1 MEMRGRQKLSLLVL
15 LLLCGQ
21 MLRAQITGRV
31 IDDATE
37 EPVPMA
43 TLLYKNL
50 GVGTKADVE
59 GRFTLQRHNKE
70 RLVISCV
77 GYETQEK
84 TIRQGTPS
92 QLTIRLK
99 PEQLSLKEVTVTS
112 RRSSRYRRKGNPAVE
127 LMRKVIAAKKQ
138 TDLRQKDY
146 YRYANYQKL
155 MVGLN
160 DLKPKDFQS
169 GLLAGKPWIIDHLEL
184 CPYNNKLIMPLSL
197 EETVTERSYR
207 RDPHESSDN
216 QLAYRITGLTNLFQT
231 GDLVNLV
238 SQEYFNDVD
247 IYQDNIRLLRH
258 PFTSPIGRDAIL
270 FYHFYITDTTYVDN
284 EKCYVLDFTPSTQQ
298 DFGFRGQL
306 FVMADSSYLVKRC
319 TLSLPNVT
327 GVNWVEGLYCQ
338 QEFSRLEGG
347 DWVLTR
353 DDMVAEMA
361 VTDFTAKL
369 IVVRN
374 TARSHFEFEE
384 VTNPTTELDKLNSL
398 QGREADT
405 STAAFEEFRP
415 APLTSSESSLGLL
428 VERIEGTRGFKYLLA
443 AMKALFEN
451 YIETGSKGQPSKVDI
466 GPVLSSISSNFH
478 DGLRLRLGGQTTAA
492 LHPHLFLKGYYA
504 HAMKSHENYYDGTLT
519 YAFSHP
525 KYLPHEFPAR
535 TISFQSRRD
544 VALPSDK
551 YLDTDKDNVFSALKI
566 SEIDKMLLYNSQT
579 LTAEYEQKSGLR
591 LAAQLK
597 TEKVNPIG
605 NMTFSSL
612 HQPRSPHQPSPKGE
626 ASPYQPLPE
635 GEASTAAAPLP
646 SGEGL
651 GVGHLRYT
659 EATFSL
665 RFSPGETIFETKER
679 RRTLHY
685 NAPVIRLQ
693 HTIGLKGFLGGQY
706 NYNYT
711 ELEAWKRF
719 WMPMSFGAMK
729 LRLRMGA
736 QWNSVPF
743 PLLIM
748 PETNMAYFLKSN
760 SFDLINNMEF
770 LNDRFVSF
778 QMGWDLNGKLFNLVP
793 LLKRL
798 KWREYVGVQC
808 LWGKLTDKNNPF
820 LAENSA
826 SGVLMYFP
834 EGSYAMDGKRP
845 YWEVAFGVHN
855 ILKLIT
861 VEYIRRLNY
870 LDLPT
875 AQKHVVKMA
884 VEFKF

>member
-1 MEMRGRQKLSLLVL
+1 MRGRQKLSLLVL

-21 MLRAQITGRV
+21 MLQAQITGRV

-43 TLLYKNL
+43 TLIYKNL
-50 GVGTKADVE
+50 GVGTKADAQ
-59 GRFTLQRHNKE
+59 GRFTLARHNHE

-84 TIRQGTPS
+84 AIRQGTPS
-92 QLTIRLK
+92 QLTIRMK
-99 PEQLSLKEVTVTS
+99 PNQLSLGEVTVTS
-112 RRSSRYRRKGNPAVE
+112 RRSSRYRRKNNPAVE

-169 GLLAGKPWIIDHLEL
+169 GLLANKPWIIDHLEL

-197 EETVTERSYR
+197 EETVTERSFR
-207 RDPHESSDN
+207 RDPHESSNN
-216 QLAYRITGLTNLFQT
+216 QLAHRITGLTNLFQT

-284 EKCYVLDFTPSTQQ
+284 DKCYVLDFTPSTQQ

-347 DWVLTR
+347 EWVLTR

-374 TARSHFEFEE
+374 TARSHFEFED
-384 VTNPTTELDKLNSL
+384 VTDPTPSL
-398 QGREADT
+398 ESREADT
-405 STAAFEEFRP
+405 SSAAFEEFRP

-451 YIETGSKGQPSKVDI
+451 YIETGSKDQPSKVDI
-466 GPVLSSISSNFH
+466 GPVLSSISSNFN
-478 DGLRLRLGGQTTAA
+478 DGLRLRIGGQTTAA

-605 NMTFSSL
+605 NMTFTPLTPLSTPLSSL
-612 HQPRSPHQPSPKGE
+612 
-626 ASPYQPLPE
+626 
-635 GEASTAAAPLP
+635 
-646 SGEGL
+646 
-651 GVGHLRYT
+651 RYS

-665 RFSPGETIFETKER
+665 RFSPGETILETKER

-685 NAPVIRLQ
+685 NAPVVRLQ
-693 HTIGLKGFLGGQY
+693 HTVGLKGFLGGQY

-736 QWNSVPF
+736 QWNRVPF

-770 LNDRFVSF
+770 LNDRFVSL

-798 KWREYVGVQC
+798 KWREYIGVQC
-808 LWGKLTDKNNPF
+808 LWGKLTDKNNPL

-834 EGSYAMDGKRP
+834 EGSYAMDGKQP
-845 YWEVAFGVHN
+845 YWEVAFGIHN

-875 AQKHVVKMA
+875 AQKQVVKMA
-884 VEFKF
+884 MEFKF

>member
-1 MEMRGRQKLSLLVL
+1 MRGRQKLSLLVL

-21 MLRAQITGRV
+21 MLQAQITGRV

-43 TLLYKNL
+43 SLVYKNL
-50 GVGTKADVE
+50 GVGTKADAQ
-59 GRFTLQRHNKE
+59 GRFTLARHNHE

-84 TIRQGTPS
+84 AIRQGTPS
-92 QLTIRLK
+92 QLTIRMK
-99 PEQLSLKEVTVTS
+99 PNQLSLGEVTVTS
-112 RRSSRYRRKGNPAVE
+112 RRSSRYRRKNNPAVE

-169 GLLAGKPWIIDHLEL
+169 GLLANKPWIIDHLEL

-197 EETVTERSYR
+197 EETVTERSFR
-207 RDPHESSDN
+207 RDPHESSNN
-216 QLAYRITGLTNLFQT
+216 QLAHRITGLTNLFQT

-284 EKCYVLDFTPSTQQ
+284 DKCYVLDFTPSTQQ

-347 DWVLTR
+347 EWVLTR

-374 TARSHFEFEE
+374 TARSHFEFED
-384 VTNPTTELDKLNSL
+384 VSDPTPSL
-398 QGREADT
+398 ESREANT
-405 STAAFEEFRP
+405 SSTAFEEFRP
-415 APLTSSESSLGLL
+415 APLTASESSLGLL
-428 VERIEGTRGFKYLLA
+428 VERIEGTRGFKYLLT

-451 YIETGSKGQPSKVDI
+451 FIETGPKGQPSKVDI
-466 GPVLSSISSNFH
+466 GPVLSSISTNFH
-478 DGLRLRLGGQTTAA
+478 DGLRLRIGGQTTAA

-535 TISFQSRRD
+535 TISIQSRRD

-551 YLDTDKDNVFSALKI
+551 YLDSDKDNVFSALKI
-566 SEIDKMLLYNSQT
+566 SEIDKMLLYNSQS
-579 LTAEYEQKSGLR
+579 LSAEYEQKSGLR

-597 TEKVNPIG
+597 TEKVIPIG
-605 NMTFSSL
+605 NMTFTPLSL
-612 HQPRSPHQPSPKGE
+612 HPSEDGT
-626 ASPYQPLPE
+626 
-635 GEASTAAAPLP
+635 ASTV
-646 SGEGL
+646 SGEL
-651 GVGHLRYT
+651 PGVDHLRYT
-659 EATFSL
+659 EATVSL
-665 RFSPGETIFETKER
+665 RFSPGETILQTKER

-693 HTIGLKGFLGGQY
+693 HTVGMKGLLGGQY

-719 WMPMSFGAMK
+719 WLPMSFGAMK
-729 LRLRMGA
+729 LRVRMGA

-770 LNDRFVSF
+770 LNDRFVSL
-778 QMGWDLNGKLFNLVP
+778 QMGWDLNGKLFNLMP

-798 KWREYVGVQC
+798 KWREYIGVQC
-808 LWGKLTDKNNPF
+808 LWGRLSDKNNPL
-820 LAENSA
+820 LAANSG

-845 YWEVAFGVHN
+845 YWEVAFGIHN

-875 AQKHVVKMA
+875 AQKQVVKMA

>member
-1 MEMRGRQKLSLLVL
+1 MSDRKRLSLLVL
-15 LLLCGQ
+15 LLLFAQ
-21 MLRAQITGRV
+21 LLQAQITGRV

-37 EPVPMA
+37 KPVPMA

-50 GVGTKADVE
+50 GVGTKADSL
-59 GRFTLQRHNKE
+59 GRFTLARHNHE
-70 RLVISCV
+70 RLIISSV

-84 TIRQGTPS
+84 AIRQGTPS

-99 PEQLSLKEVTVTS
+99 SEEQSLREVTVTS
-112 RRSSRYRRKGNPAVE
+112 RRSSRYRRKNNPAVE

-169 GLLAGKPWIIDHLEL
+169 GLLANKPWIVEHLDL
-184 CPYNNKLIMPLSL
+184 CPYNNKLILPLSL

-207 RDPHESSDN
+207 REPHTSGN
-216 QLAYRITGLTNLFQT
+216 NKLAHRITGITNLFET

-238 SQEYFNDVD
+238 TQEYFSDVD
-247 IYQDNIRLLRH
+247 IYQDNIKLLRH

-270 FYHFYITDTTYVDN
+270 FYHYYITDTTYVDDD
-284 EKCYVLDFTPSTQQ
+284 KCYVLDFTPSTQQ

-319 TLSLPNVT
+319 TMSLPNVT
-327 GVNWVEGLYCQ
+327 GVNWVEGLYCL

-347 DWVLTR
+347 EWVLTR

-361 VTDFTAKL
+361 VTDFTPKL
-369 IVVRN
+369 VVVRN
-374 TARSHFEFEE
+374 TARSHFKF
-384 VTNPTTELDKLNSL
+384 TEDTPPHSPPL
-398 QGREADT
+398 QGEGLGDG
-405 STAAFEEFRP
+405 SFSWNEYRP
-415 APLTSSESSLGLL
+415 EPLSSSESSLGKL
-428 VERIEGTRGFKYLLA
+428 VERIEGLKGFKYVLTA
-443 AMKALFEN
+443 IKVLFEN
-451 YIETGSKGQPSKVDI
+451 YIETGPKGQPSKVDI
-466 GPVLSSISSNFH
+466 GPVLSTISTNFH
-478 DGLRLRLGGQTTAA
+478 DGLRLRLGGQTTAN

-504 HAMKSHENYYDGTLT
+504 HAMKSRENYYDATLT
-519 YAFSHP
+519 YAFHHP
-525 KYLPHEFPAR
+525 KYLPNEFPAR

-551 YLDTDKDNVFSALKI
+551 YLNSDKDNIFSAFKI
-566 SEIDKMLLYNSQT
+566 SKIDKMLLYNSQT
-579 LTAEYEQKSGLR
+579 LKGEYEQKIGLK

-597 TEKVNPIG
+597 TEKVIPIG
-605 NMTFSSL
+605 NMTFTPLSSL
-612 HQPRSPHQPSPKGE
+612 SLTAQGDLQSPS
-626 ASPYQPLPE
+626 S
-635 GEASTAAAPLP
+635 SPLP
-646 SGEGL
+646 S
-651 GVGHLRYT
+651 LRYT

-665 RFSPGETIFETKER
+665 RFSPGETIFQTKER

-693 HTIGLKGFLGGQY
+693 HTVGIKGMLGGQY

-719 WMPMSFGAMK
+719 WLPMSFGAMK
-729 LRLRMGA
+729 MRLRMGA
-736 QWNSVPF
+736 QWNQVPF

-778 QMGWDLNGKLFNLVP
+778 QLGWDMNGKLFNLVP

-808 LWGKLTDKNNPF
+808 LWGKLTDKNNPL

-834 EGSYAMDGKRP
+834 EGSFAMDGKRP
-845 YWEVAFGVHN
+845 YWEVAFGIHN
-855 ILKLIT
+855 ILRLIT
-861 VEYIRRLNY
+861 IEYIRRLNY

-875 AQKHVVKMA
+875 SQKQVIKMA

>member
-1 MEMRGRQKLSLLVL
+1 MSDRKRLSLLVL
-15 LLLCGQ
+15 LLLCAQ
-21 MLRAQITGRV
+21 LLQAQITGRV

-37 EPVPMA
+37 KPVPMA
-43 TLLYKNL
+43 TLLYKNI
-50 GVGTKADVE
+50 GVGTKADSL
-59 GRFTLQRHNKE
+59 GRFTLVRHNHE
-70 RLVISCV
+70 RLIISSV

-99 PEQLSLKEVTVTS
+99 PEEQSLREVTVTS
-112 RRSSRYRRKGNPAVE
+112 RRSSRYRRKNNPAVE
-127 LMRKVIAAKKQ
+127 LMRKVITAKKQ

-169 GLLAGKPWIIDHLEL
+169 GLLANKPWIIEHLDL
-184 CPYNNKLIMPLSL
+184 CPYNNKLILPLSL

-207 RDPHESSDN
+207 REPHASDNN
-216 QLAYRITGLTNLFQT
+216 QLAHHITGITNLFET

-238 SQEYFNDVD
+238 TQEYFSDVD
-247 IYQDNIRLLRH
+247 IYQDNIKLLRH

-270 FYHFYITDTTYVDN
+270 FYHYYITDTTYVD
-284 EKCYVLDFTPSTQQ
+284 EDKCYVLDFTPSTQQ

-319 TLSLPNVT
+319 TMSLPNVT
-327 GVNWVEGLYCQ
+327 GVNWVEGLYCL

-347 DWVLTR
+347 EWVLTR

-361 VTDFTAKL
+361 VTDFTPKL

-374 TARSHFEFEE
+374 TARSHFEFTEE
-384 VTNPTTELDKLNSL
+384 DPPLRSPRMGRGTEGILA
-398 QGREADT
+398 EY
-405 STAAFEEFRP
+405 RP
-415 APLTSSESSLGLL
+415 EPLSQSESSLGKL
-428 VERIEGTRGFKYLLA
+428 VERIEGLKGFKYVLTA
-443 AMKALFEN
+443 IKALFEN
-451 YIETGSKGQPSKVDI
+451 YIETGPKGQPSKVDI
-466 GPVLSSISSNFH
+466 GPILSTISTNFH
-478 DGLRLRLGGQTTAA
+478 DGLRLRLGGQTTAN

-504 HAMKSHENYYDGTLT
+504 HAMKSRENYYDATLT
-519 YAFSHP
+519 YAFHHP
-525 KYLPHEFPAR
+525 KYLPNEFPAR

-551 YLDTDKDNVFSALKI
+551 YLNSDKDNIFSAFKI
-566 SEIDKMLLYNSQT
+566 SKIDKMLLYNSQT
-579 LTAEYEQKSGLR
+579 LKGEYEQKIGLK
-591 LAAQLK
+591 LTAQLK
-597 TEKVNPIG
+597 TEKVIPIG
-605 NMTFSSL
+605 NMTFTPLSLTVQGDLQSPPSS
-612 HQPRSPHQPSPKGE
+612 
-626 ASPYQPLPE
+626 
-635 GEASTAAAPLP
+635 PLP
-646 SGEGL
+646 S
-651 GVGHLRYT
+651 LRYT

-665 RFSPGETIFETKER
+665 RFSPGETIFQTKER

-693 HTIGLKGFLGGQY
+693 HTVGIKGMLGGQY

-719 WMPMSFGAMK
+719 WLPMSFGAMK
-729 LRLRMGA
+729 MRLRMGA
-736 QWNSVPF
+736 QWNQVPF

-748 PETNMAYFLKSN
+748 PESNMAYFLKSN

-778 QMGWDLNGKLFNLVP
+778 QLGWDMNGKLFNLVP

-808 LWGKLTDKNNPF
+808 LWGKLTDKNNPL

-834 EGSYAMDGKRP
+834 EGSFAMDGKRP
-845 YWEVAFGVHN
+845 YWEVAFGIHN
-855 ILKLIT
+855 ILRLIT
-861 VEYIRRLNY
+861 IEYIRRLNY

-875 AQKHVVKMA
+875 SQKQVIKMA

>member
-1 MEMRGRQKLSLLVL
+1 MSDRKRLSLLVL
-15 LLLCGQ
+15 LLLCAQ
-21 MLRAQITGRV
+21 LLQAQITGRV

-37 EPVPMA
+37 KPVPMA

-50 GVGTKADVE
+50 GVGTKADSL
-59 GRFTLQRHNKE
+59 GRFTLARHNHE
-70 RLVISCV
+70 RLIISSV

-99 PEQLSLKEVTVTS
+99 SEEQSLREVTVTS
-112 RRSSRYRRKGNPAVE
+112 RRSSRYRRKNNPAVE

-160 DLKPKDFQS
+160 DLKPKDFQN
-169 GLLAGKPWIIDHLEL
+169 GLLANKPWIVEHLDL
-184 CPYNNKLIMPLSL
+184 CPYNNKLILPLSL
-197 EETVTERSYR
+197 EETVMEKSYR
-207 RDPHESSDN
+207 REPHTSDNN
-216 QLAYRITGLTNLFQT
+216 QLAHHITGITNLFET

-238 SQEYFNDVD
+238 TQEYFSDVD
-247 IYQDNIRLLRH
+247 IYQDNIKLLRH

-270 FYHFYITDTTYVDN
+270 FYHFYITDTTYVD
-284 EKCYVLDFTPSTQQ
+284 EDKCYVLDFTPSTQQ

-319 TLSLPNVT
+319 TMSLPNVT
-327 GVNWVEGLYCQ
+327 GVNWVEGLYCL
-338 QEFSRLEGG
+338 QEFSELEGG
-347 DWVLTR
+347 EWVLTR

-361 VTDFTAKL
+361 VTDFTPKL

-374 TARSHFEFEE
+374 TARSHFEFTEE
-384 VTNPTTELDKLNSL
+384 APPLRPPRMGRGTEGILA
-398 QGREADT
+398 EY
-405 STAAFEEFRP
+405 RP
-415 APLTSSESSLGLL
+415 EPLSQSESSLGKL
-428 VERIEGTRGFKYLLA
+428 VERIEGLKGFKYVLTA
-443 AMKALFEN
+443 IKALFEN
-451 YIETGSKGQPSKVDI
+451 YIETGPKGQPSKVDI
-466 GPVLSSISSNFH
+466 GPVLSTISTNFH
-478 DGLRLRLGGQTTAA
+478 DGLRLRLGGQTTAN

-504 HAMKSHENYYDGTLT
+504 HAMKSRENYYDATLT
-519 YAFSHP
+519 YAFHHP
-525 KYLPHEFPAR
+525 KYLPNEFPAR

-551 YLDTDKDNVFSALKI
+551 YLNSDKDNIFSAFKI
-566 SEIDKMLLYNSQT
+566 SKIDKMLLYNSQT
-579 LTAEYEQKSGLR
+579 LKGEYEQKIGLK

-597 TEKVNPIG
+597 TEKVIPIG
-605 NMTFSSL
+605 NMTFTPLSSL
-612 HQPRSPHQPSPKGE
+612 SLPLHSPFT
-626 ASPYQPLPE
+626 PL
-635 GEASTAAAPLP
+635 SLP
-646 SGEGL
+646 S
-651 GVGHLRYT
+651 LRYT

-665 RFSPGETIFETKER
+665 RFSPGETIFQTKER

-693 HTIGLKGFLGGQY
+693 HTVGIKGMLGGQY

-719 WMPMSFGAMK
+719 WLPMSFGAMK
-729 LRLRMGA
+729 MRLRMGA
-736 QWNSVPF
+736 QWNQVPF

-748 PETNMAYFLKSN
+748 PESNMAYFLKSN

-778 QMGWDLNGKLFNLVP
+778 QLGWDMNGKLFNLVP

-808 LWGKLTDKNNPF
+808 LWGKLTDKNNPL

-834 EGSYAMDGKRP
+834 EGSFAMDGKRP
-845 YWEVAFGVHN
+845 YWEVAFGIHN
-855 ILKLIT
+855 ILRLIT
-861 VEYIRRLNY
+861 IEYIRRLNY

-875 AQKHVVKMA
+875 SQKQVIKMA

>member
-1 MEMRGRQKLSLLVL
+1 MIGCGRLRLSLLAL
-15 LLLCGQ
+15 LLLCCQ
-21 MLRAQITGRV
+21 LVRAQLTGRV

-43 TLLYKNL
+43 SLVYKGL
-50 GVGTKADVE
+50 GIGTKADE
-59 GRFTLQRHNKE
+59 QGRFTLARHNHE

-84 TIRQGTPS
+84 AIRQGTSS

-99 PEQLSLKEVTVTS
+99 PDQLSIGEVTVTS

-169 GLLAGKPWIIDHLEL
+169 GLLANKPWIVDHLEL
-184 CPYNNKLIMPLSL
+184 CPYNQKLILPLSL

-207 RDPHESSDN
+207 REPHESSDDKV
-216 QLAYRITGLTNLFQT
+216 AHRITGLTNLFQT

-270 FYHFYITDTTYVDN
+270 FYHFYITDTTYVDRDL
-284 EKCYVLDFTPSTQQ
+284 CYVLDFTPSTQQ

-338 QEFSRLEGG
+338 QEFSRLESGE
-347 DWVLTR
+347 WVLTR

-361 VTDFTAKL
+361 VTDFTAKM

-374 TARSHFEFEE
+374 TARSHFDFS
-384 VTNPTTELDKLNSL
+384 PPSQKTTDGSSYSPPPPEGGPRVEQDYFT
-398 QGREADT
+398 EY
-405 STAAFEEFRP
+405 RP
-415 APLTSSESSLGLL
+415 APLSSSEASLGLL
-428 VERIEGTRGFKYLLA
+428 VERIEGTRGFKYLLT

-451 YIETGSKGQPSKVDI
+451 FIETGPKGQPSKVDI
-466 GPVLSSISSNFH
+466 GPVLSSVSTNFH

-504 HAMKSHENYYDGTLT
+504 HAMKSNENYYDGTLT
-519 YAFSHP
+519 YAFGHP

-535 TISFQSRRD
+535 TISLQSRRD

-551 YLDTDKDNVFSALKI
+551 YLDSDKDNVFSALKI
-566 SEIDKMLLYNSQT
+566 SEIDKMLLYNSQS
-579 LTAEYEQKSGLR
+579 LSAEYEQKSGLR

-597 TEKVNPIG
+597 TEKVIPVG
-605 NMTFSSL
+605 NMSFTPLLQPQSL
-612 HQPRSPHQPSPKGE
+612 E
-626 ASPYQPLPE
+626 ASP
-635 GEASTAAAPLP
+635 AALP
-646 SGEGL
+646 S
-651 GVGHLRYT
+651 LRYT
-659 EATFSL
+659 EATVSL
-665 RFSPGETIFETKER
+665 RFSPGETILQTKER

-693 HTIGLKGFLGGQY
+693 HTVGMKGLLGGQY

-719 WMPMSFGAMK
+719 WLPMSFGAMK
-729 LRLRMGA
+729 VRLRAGA

-798 KWREYVGVQC
+798 KWREYIGVQC
-808 LWGKLTDKNNPF
+808 LWGKLTDKNNPL
-820 LAENSA
+820 LAANSG

-845 YWEVAFGVHN
+845 YWEVAFGIHN
-855 ILKLIT
+855 IFRLIT

-875 AQKHVVKMA
+875 ARKEVVKMA

>member
-1 MEMRGRQKLSLLVL
+1 MRGRQKLSLLVL

-21 MLRAQITGRV
+21 ILQAQITGRV

-43 TLLYKNL
+43 SLVYKNL
-50 GVGTKADVE
+50 GVGTKADAQ
-59 GRFTLQRHNKE
+59 GRFTLARHNHE

-84 TIRQGTPS
+84 AIRQGTPS
-92 QLTIRLK
+92 QLTIRMK
-99 PEQLSLKEVTVTS
+99 PNQLSLGEVTVTS

-169 GLLAGKPWIIDHLEL
+169 GLLANKPWIIDHLEL

-197 EETVTERSYR
+197 EETVTERSFR
-207 RDPHESSDN
+207 RDPHESSNN
-216 QLAYRITGLTNLFQT
+216 QLAHRITGLTNLFQT

-284 EKCYVLDFTPSTQQ
+284 DKCYVLDFTPSTQQ

-347 DWVLTR
+347 EWVLTR

-374 TARSHFEFEE
+374 TARSHFKFED
-384 VTNPTTELDKLNSL
+384 VSDPTPSL
-398 QGREADT
+398 ESREANT
-405 STAAFEEFRP
+405 SSTAFEEFRP
-415 APLTSSESSLGLL
+415 APLTASESSLGLL
-428 VERIEGTRGFKYLLA
+428 VERIEGTRGFKYLLT

-451 YIETGSKGQPSKVDI
+451 FIETGPKGQPSKVDI
-466 GPVLSSISSNFH
+466 GPVLSSISTNFH
-478 DGLRLRLGGQTTAA
+478 DGLRLRIGGQTTAA

-504 HAMKSHENYYDGTLT
+504 HAMKSNENYYDGTLT
-519 YAFSHP
+519 YAFGHP

-535 TISFQSRRD
+535 TISIQSRRD

-597 TEKVNPIG
+597 TEKVIPIG
-605 NMTFSSL
+605 NITFTPLSL
-612 HQPRSPHQPSPKGE
+612 Q
-626 ASPYQPLPE
+626 
-635 GEASTAAAPLP
+635 STPLP
-646 SGEGL
+646 S
-651 GVGHLRYT
+651 LRYS
-659 EATFSL
+659 EVTFSL
-665 RFSPGETIFETKER
+665 RFSPGETILQTKER

-693 HTIGLKGFLGGQY
+693 HTVGMKGLLGGQY

-719 WMPMSFGAMK
+719 WLPMSFGAMK

-770 LNDRFVSF
+770 LNDRFVSL

-798 KWREYVGVQC
+798 KWREYIGVQC
-808 LWGKLTDKNNPF
+808 LWGRLSDKNNPL

-845 YWEVAFGVHN
+845 YWEVAFGIHN

-875 AQKHVVKMA
+875 AQKQVVKMA

>member
-1 MEMRGRQKLSLLVL
+1 MSLLVL
-15 LLLCGQ
+15 LLLCVQ
-21 MLRAQITGRV
+21 LLQAQIRGRV

-37 EPVPMA
+37 NPVPMA

-50 GVGTKADVE
+50 GVGTKADSL
-59 GRFTLQRHNKE
+59 GHFTLARHNHE

-77 GYETQEK
+77 GYEQQEK

-99 PEQLSLKEVTVTS
+99 PEEQSLREVTVTS
-112 RRSSRYRRKGNPAVE
+112 RRSSRYRRKNNPAVE

-155 MVGLN
+155 VVALN

-169 GLLAGKPWIIDHLEL
+169 GLLANKPWIVEHLEL
-184 CPYNNKLIMPLSL
+184 CPYNNKLILPLSL

-207 RDPHESSDN
+207 RDPHFSDN
-216 QLAYRITGLTNLFQT
+216 RQLAHQITGLTNLFET

-238 SQEYFNDVD
+238 TQEYFSDVD
-247 IYQDNIRLLRH
+247 IYQDNIKLLRH

-270 FYHFYITDTTYVDN
+270 FYHYYITDTTYVDDD
-284 EKCYVLDFTPSTQQ
+284 KCYVLDFTPSTQQ

-319 TLSLPNVT
+319 TMSLPNVT
-327 GVNWVEGLYCQ
+327 GVNWVEGLYCL
-338 QEFSRLEGG
+338 QEFSRISGE
-347 DWVLTR
+347 WVLTR

-369 IVVRN
+369 LVVRN
-374 TARSHFEFEE
+374 TARSHFDL
-384 VTNPTTELDKLNSL
+384 P
-398 QGREADT
+398 
-405 STAAFEEFRP
+405 P
-415 APLTSSESSLGLL
+415 APPEGKGETPPLTPPLEGRGVESILAEYRPEPLSPSESSLGKL
-428 VERIEGTRGFKYLLA
+428 VERIEGLKGFRYVLT

-451 YIETGSKGQPSKVDI
+451 YIETGSKDHPSKVDI

-478 DGLRLRLGGQTTAA
+478 DGLRLRLGGQTTAN

-504 HAMKSHENYYDGTLT
+504 HAMKSRENYYDATLT
-519 YAFSHP
+519 YAFGHP

-535 TISFQSRRD
+535 TISLQSRRD

-551 YLDTDKDNVFSALKI
+551 YLDSDKDNVFSALKI

-579 LTAEYEQKSGLR
+579 VSGEYEYKSGLR

-597 TEKVNPIG
+597 TEKVVPIG
-605 NMTFSSL
+605 NMTFTPITSSGQMQRL
-612 HQPRSPHQPSPKGE
+612 EALPTMQSLE
-626 ASPYQPLPE
+626 ASPTMQRLEALP
-635 GEASTAAAPLP
+635 TI
-646 SGEGL
+646 
-651 GVGHLRYT
+651 RYT

-665 RFSPGETIFETKER
+665 RFSPGETIFQTKER

-693 HTIGLKGFLGGQY
+693 HTVGMRGLLGGQY

-719 WMPMSFGAMK
+719 WLPMSFGAMK
-729 LRLRMGA
+729 IRLRMGA
-736 QWNSVPF
+736 QWNQVPF

-748 PETNMAYFLKSN
+748 PESNMAYFLKSN
-760 SFDLINNMEF
+760 SFNLINNMEF
-770 LNDRFVSF
+770 LNDRFLSF
-778 QMGWDLNGKLFNLVP
+778 QLGWDMNGKLFNLVP

-798 KWREYVGVQC
+798 KWREFVGVQC
-808 LWGKLTDKNNPF
+808 LWGRLTDKNNPQ

-855 ILKLIT
+855 IFRLIT

-875 AQKHVVKMA
+875 SQKQVVKMA

>member
-1 MEMRGRQKLSLLVL
+1 MQTLL
-15 LLLCGQ
+15 
-21 MLRAQITGRV
+21 AQLTGRV
-31 IDDATE
+31 VDDATGA
-37 EPVPMA
+37 PVPMA
-43 TLLYKNL
+43 SLRYKEL
-50 GVGTKADVE
+50 TVGTKADSL
-59 GRFTLQRHNKE
+59 GRFRIERRNHE
-70 RLVISCV
+70 RLVVSSV

-84 TIRQGTPS
+84 AIRQGTPS

-99 PEQLSLKEVTVTS
+99 PEQLALGEVTVTS
-112 RRSSRYRRKGNPAVE
+112 RRSSRYRRKNNPAVE
-127 LMRKVIAAKKQ
+127 MMRKVIAAKKQ

-160 DLKPKDFQS
+160 DLKPKDFKS
-169 GLLAGKPWIIDHLEL
+169 GLLANKPWITDHLEL
-184 CPYNNKLIMPLSL
+184 CPYNQKLVLPLTL
-197 EETVTERSYR
+197 EETVTERRYR
-207 RDPHESSDN
+207 REPRQSSN
-216 QLAYRITGLTNLFQT
+216 EQLAHRITGLTNLFQT

-270 FYHFYITDTTYVDN
+270 FYHFYITDTTYVGTD
-284 EKCYVLDFTPSTQQ
+284 KCYVLDFTPATQQ

-306 FVMADSSYLVKRC
+306 FVMADSSYFVRRC

-338 QEFSRLEGG
+338 QEFSRLAGG
-347 DWVLTR
+347 EWVLTR
-353 DDMVAEMA
+353 DDMVAELA
-361 VTDFTAKL
+361 VTDFITKL
-369 IVVRN
+369 VVVRN
-374 TARSHFEFEE
+374 TARSHFDFRGDDGG
-384 VTNPTTELDKLNSL
+384 NGDDGSNGANGFNGLN
-398 QGREADT
+398 GHDGHDGHDGEKEDEAVF
-405 STAAFEEFRP
+405 SAYRP
-415 APLTSSESSLGLL
+415 EPLSSSEASLGRL
-428 VERIEGTRGFKYLLA
+428 VERIEGTRGFKYVLT

-451 YIETGSKGQPSKVDI
+451 YIETAPKGKTSMVDI
-466 GPVLSSISSNFH
+466 GPVLSTLSTNFH

-504 HAMKSHENYYDGTLT
+504 HGMKSHENYYDATLT
-519 YAFSHP
+519 YAFGRP
-525 KYLPHEFPAR
+525 KYLAHEFPAR
-535 TISFQSRRD
+535 TISLQSRRD

-551 YLDTDKDNVFSALKI
+551 YLDSDKDNVFSALKI

-579 LTAEYEQKSGLR
+579 LSAVYEQKSGLR

-597 TEKVNPIG
+597 TEKVTPVG
-605 NMTFSSL
+605 KMTFT
-612 HQPRSPHQPSPKGE
+612 
-626 ASPYQPLPE
+626 PLAW
-635 GEASTAAAPLP
+635 GD
-646 SGEGL
+646 GGNGL
-651 GVGHLRYT
+651 NGLDGLDGHDGHDGVDGVDGLDHLRYT

-665 RFSPGETIFETKER
+665 RFSPGETVLETKQR

-693 HTIGLKGFLGGQY
+693 HTVGMKGVLGGQY

-719 WMPMSFGAMK
+719 WLPMSFGAMK
-729 LRLRMGA
+729 VRLRMGV
-736 QWNSVPF
+736 QWNQVPF

-760 SFDLINNMEF
+760 TFDLINNMEF
-770 LNDRFVSF
+770 LNDRFASLQV
-778 QMGWDLNGKLFNLVP
+778 GWDLNGKLFNLVP

-808 LWGKLTDKNNPF
+808 LWGRLSEKNNPR
-820 LAENSA
+820 LACNSA
-826 SGVLMYFP
+826 SGVLMPFP

-845 YWEVAFGVHN
+845 YWEVAFGIHN
-855 ILKLIT
+855 IFKLIT

-875 AQKHVVKMA
+875 AQKQVVKMA

>member
-1 MEMRGRQKLSLLVL
+1 MRGRQKLSLLVL

-21 MLRAQITGRV
+21 MLQAQITGRV

-43 TLLYKNL
+43 TLIYKNL
-50 GVGTKADVE
+50 GVGTKADAE

-77 GYETQEK
+77 GYETQER

-92 QLTIRLK
+92 QFTIRLK

-169 GLLAGKPWIIDHLEL
+169 GLLANKPWIIDHLEL

-216 QLAYRITGLTNLFQT
+216 QLAHRITGLTNLFQT

-284 EKCYVLDFTPSTQQ
+284 DKCYVLDFTPSTQQ

-347 DWVLTR
+347 EWVLTR

-374 TARSHFEFEE
+374 TARSHFEFED
-384 VTNPTTELDKLNSL
+384 VSDPTPSL
-398 QGREADT
+398 ESREADT
-405 STAAFEEFRP
+405 SPAAFEEFRP

-451 YIETGSKGQPSKVDI
+451 YIETGSKDQPSKVDI
-466 GPVLSSISSNFH
+466 GPVLSSISSNFY
-478 DGLRLRLGGQTTAA
+478 DGLRLRIGGQTTAA
-492 LHPHLFLKGYYA
+492 LHPHFFLKGYYA

-535 TISFQSRRD
+535 TISIQSRRD

-605 NMTFSSL
+605 NMTFTPLTPLSTPLSSL
-612 HQPRSPHQPSPKGE
+612 
-626 ASPYQPLPE
+626 
-635 GEASTAAAPLP
+635 
-646 SGEGL
+646 
-651 GVGHLRYT
+651 RYS

-665 RFSPGETIFETKER
+665 RFSPGETILETKER

-685 NAPVIRLQ
+685 NAPVVRLQ
-693 HTIGLKGFLGGQY
+693 HTVGLKGFLGGQY

-736 QWNSVPF
+736 QWNRVPF

-770 LNDRFVSF
+770 LNDRFVSL

-798 KWREYVGVQC
+798 KWREYIGVQC
-808 LWGKLTDKNNPF
+808 LWGKLTDKNNPL

-845 YWEVAFGVHN
+845 YWEVAFGIHN

-875 AQKHVVKMA
+875 AQKQVVKMA
-884 VEFKF
+884 MEFKF

>member
-1 MEMRGRQKLSLLVL
+1 MKTRGRQKLFLLGL

-43 TLLYKNL
+43 SLVYKNL
-50 GVGTKADVE
+50 GVGTKADSLGHFRLE
-59 GRFTLQRHNKE
+59 RRNHE
-70 RLVISCV
+70 RLVVSSV

-84 TIRQGTPS
+84 AIRQGTPS
-92 QLTIRLK
+92 QFTIRLK
-99 PEQLSLKEVTVTS
+99 PEQLSLREVTVTS
-112 RRSSRYRRKGNPAVE
+112 RRSSRYRRKDNPAVE

-155 MVGLN
+155 VVGLN

-169 GLLAGKPWIIDHLEL
+169 GLLAGKPWIVDHLEV
-184 CPYNNKLIMPLSL
+184 CPYNQKLIMPLSL

-207 RDPHESSDN
+207 REPHFSSDV
-216 QLAYRITGLTNLFQT
+216 QLAHRITGLTNLFQT

-284 EKCYVLDFTPSTQQ
+284 DRCYVLDFTPATQQ

-306 FVMADSSYLVKRC
+306 FVMADSSYLVRRC

-347 DWVLTR
+347 EWVLTR

-361 VTDFTAKL
+361 VADFMAKL

-374 TARSHFEFEE
+374 TARSHFEFDNRTSPQRTLPPAPPCKEGSIYSQEQKSTDE
-384 VTNPTTELDKLNSL
+384 VTTPLHV
-398 QGREADT
+398 GRGRGEGLLGVGLPL
-405 STAAFEEFRP
+405 SP
-415 APLTSSESSLGLL
+415 AESSLGLL
-428 VERIEGTRGFKYLLA
+428 VERIEGTRGFNYVLT

-451 YIETGSKGQPSKVDI
+451 YIETGPKGQPSKVDI

-504 HAMKSHENYYDGTLT
+504 HGMKSKENYYDGTLT
-519 YAFSHP
+519 YAFGHP
-525 KYLPHEFPAR
+525 KYLAHEFPAR
-535 TISFQSRRD
+535 TISLQSRRD

-551 YLDTDKDNVFSALKI
+551 YLDSDKDNVFSALKI
-566 SEIDKMLLYNSQT
+566 SQIDKMLLYNSQT
-579 LTAEYEQKSGLR
+579 LSGEYEYKSGLR

-597 TEKVNPIG
+597 TEKVIPIG
-605 NMTFSSL
+605 NMTFRN
-612 HQPRSPHQPSPKGE
+612 P
-626 ASPYQPLPE
+626 
-635 GEASTAAAPLP
+635 
-646 SGEGL
+646 
-651 GVGHLRYT
+651 HLRYT

-665 RFSPGETIFETKER
+665 RFSPGETILETKQR

-685 NAPVIRLQ
+685 NAPVVRLQ
-693 HTIGLKGFLGGQY
+693 HTVGLKGFLGGQY

-719 WMPMSFGAMK
+719 WLPMSFGAMK
-729 LRLRMGA
+729 VRLRMGA
-736 QWNSVPF
+736 QWNQVPF

-748 PETNMAYFLKSN
+748 PETNMTYFLKSN

-808 LWGKLTDKNNPF
+808 LWGKLTDKNNPR
-820 LAENSA
+820 LAANSA
-826 SGVLMYFP
+826 SGVLMPFP

-845 YWEVAFGVHN
+845 YWEVAFGIHN
-855 ILKLIT
+855 IFRLIA

-870 LDLPT
+870 NDLPT
-875 AQKHVVKMA
+875 ARKQVVKMA

>member
-1 MEMRGRQKLSLLVL
+1 MRGRQKLSLLVL

-21 MLRAQITGRV
+21 MLQAQITGRV

-43 TLLYKNL
+43 SLIYKNL
-50 GVGTKADVE
+50 GVGTKADAQ
-59 GRFTLQRHNKE
+59 GRFTLARHNHE

-92 QLTIRLK
+92 QFTIRLK

-169 GLLAGKPWIIDHLEL
+169 GLLANKPWIIDHLEVS
-184 CPYNNKLIMPLSL
+184 PYNNKLILPLSL

-207 RDPHESSDN
+207 REPHQSSNN
-216 QLAYRITGLTNLFQT
+216 QLAHRITGLTNLFQT

-284 EKCYVLDFTPSTQQ
+284 DKCFVLDFTPSTQQ

-347 DWVLTR
+347 EWVLTR

-361 VTDFTAKL
+361 VTDFTAKM

-374 TARSHFEFEE
+374 TARSHFEFED
-384 VTNPTTELDKLNSL
+384 VSASTPSL
-398 QGREADT
+398 ESREADT
-405 STAAFEEFRP
+405 SSTAFEEFRP

-428 VERIEGTRGFKYLLA
+428 VERIEGTRGFKYLLT

-451 YIETGSKGQPSKVDI
+451 FIETGPKGQPSKVDI
-466 GPVLSSISSNFH
+466 GPVLSSISTNFH
-478 DGLRLRLGGQTTAA
+478 DGLRLRIGGQTTAA

-504 HAMKSHENYYDGTLT
+504 HAMKSKENYYDGTLT

-605 NMTFSSL
+605 NMTFTPL
-612 HQPRSPHQPSPKGE
+612 TPK
-626 ASPYQPLPE
+626 
-635 GEASTAAAPLP
+635 STPLP
-646 SGEGL
+646 S
-651 GVGHLRYT
+651 LRYS

-665 RFSPGETIFETKER
+665 RFSPGETILETKER

-685 NAPVIRLQ
+685 NAPVVRLQ
-693 HTIGLKGFLGGQY
+693 HTVGLKGFLGGQY

-736 QWNSVPF
+736 QWNRVPF

-770 LNDRFVSF
+770 LNDRFVSL

-798 KWREYVGVQC
+798 KWREYIGVQC
-808 LWGKLTDKNNPF
+808 LWGKLTDKNNPL

-834 EGSYAMDGKRP
+834 EGSYAMDGKQP
-845 YWEVAFGVHN
+845 YWEVAFGIHN

-875 AQKHVVKMA
+875 VQKQVVKMA
-884 VEFKF
+884 MEFKF